1 MSENPPNTGYYV
13 SATVHAALLV
23 VALVGFADAKKF
35 DDAQESVPVEMV
47 TQQQLNEIM
56 KGDKTAKEAKPA
68 PKAQKVADVAET
80 KPDSPTPEAK
90 VDVPVPPLRPRLPDP
105 GEAEIP
111 EPPKPVRVAVVA
123 PEPPEP
129 PKPVRVAVAS
139 PEPPVPPRVQP
150 RPEPVK
156 PPPPKVEAKPPPPQK
171 SEIKPPPPDI
181 PDAEPI
187 VPEPPKKPVVKAV
200 ADTPEPPKKVRPA
213 PKQPDPPPVPE
224 KPKLAEKPPEPV
236 KVAEKPKLDQIAKVL
251 ADAKAKEVAKPDD
264 KPVPKP
270 KTAEPV
276 ADAKPRPDF
285 NAIAN
290 LLRSKD
296 AAQQKASSARAA
308 NQTASIGAPTAS
320 AARMSPTMSDQF
332 NGLVREHYRQCW
344 NQGNLDPGQSYAARI
359 AVHFNPDG
367 SLNGAPVL
375 RNPSADPQAR
385 SIGESALR
393 AIRSCGPVPVPAS
406 LAPFYNEWKD
416 GILVMK
422 PGET

>member
-1 MSENPPNTGYYV
+1 MRAKSLSQSAPNTGYYV

-56 KGDKTAKEAKPA
+56 KGDKAAKEAKPA
-68 PKAQKVADVAET
+68 PKAQKTADVVEP

-90 VDVPVPPLRPRLPDP
+90 ADVPVPPLRPRLPDP
-105 GEAEIP
+105 GEAESP
-111 EPPKPVRVAVVA
+111 EPPKPVRVAVT
-123 PEPPEP
+123 P
-129 PKPVRVAVAS
+129 

-181 PDAEPI
+181 PDAETDR
-187 VPEPPKKPVVKAV
+187 PEPPKKPLVKAI
-200 ADTPEPPKKVRPA
+200 ADTPEPPRKIRPA
-213 PKQPDPPPVPE
+213 PKQPDPPPVPD

-270 KTAEPV
+270 KSAEPV

-290 LLRSKD
+290 LLHSKD
-296 AAQQKASSARAA
+296 IAQQKASTARAA

-344 NQGNLDPGQSYAARI
+344 NQGNLDPAQSYFARI

-367 SLNGAPVL
+367 SLIGAPVL
-375 RNPSADPQAR
+375 RNPSSDPQAR